1 MTASVR
7 APLARLLS
15 VACLGA
21 ALAAPL
27 GAQAS
32 TVYDNTTTDLQ
43 FTFFFSS
50 GPFTQLGER
59 ISLGGTDRVLTDVTV
74 QFSNALPT
82 AGSFDAEIQLYGT
95 GSPVGSLLGT
105 FAANGNA
112 IGGQSI
118 LNVSFTG
125 LNLQVPTDMA
135 YAVSVSNVVG
145 PLELGLNAFSPP
157 TIGSSHDQLL
167 LINAGNG
174 LVDIAS
180 QPGLGNLYFLAHTA
194 PVPEPSAILLAAM
207 GVLALMSATRRRR
220 AAVATVA
227 TR

>member
-1 MTASVR
+1 MTVSLR

-15 VACLGA
+15 LASLGA
-21 ALAAPL
+21 ALSAPL
-27 GAQAS
+27 AAQAS
-32 TVYDNTTTDLQ
+32 TVYDNTTTDTQ
-43 FTFFFSS
+43 VTFFFST

-74 QFSNALPT
+74 QFFNALST

-112 IGGQSI
+112 IGGQST
-118 LNVSFTG
+118 LNVSFAG

-135 YAVSVSNVVG
+135 YVVSVSNVVG
-145 PLELGLNAFSPP
+145 PLELGLNAFDPP
-157 TIGSSHDQLL
+157 TIGTSHNQLL
-167 LINAGNG
+167 LVNPGTG
-174 LVDIAS
+174 LVEPAT
-180 QPGLGNLYFLAHTA
+180 QQGLGNLYFLAHAA

-220 AAVATVA
+220 AAAAVAA
-227 TR
+227 R